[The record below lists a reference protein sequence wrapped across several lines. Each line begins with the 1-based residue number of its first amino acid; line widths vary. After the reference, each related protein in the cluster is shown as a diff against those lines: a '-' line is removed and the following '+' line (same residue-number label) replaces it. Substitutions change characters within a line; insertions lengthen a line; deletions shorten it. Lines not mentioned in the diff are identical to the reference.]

1 MEGVAS
7 RCLITTIE
15 HLTVNTN
22 SALIT
27 DNNLDNDQQRWR
39 STLEGVLGIP
49 FSAGN
54 RIDVLRNGEQIFPAM
69 LKAIAEAKE
78 RIDFLTFV
86 YWKGS
91 IAQRFAHALADKART
106 GVQVNVLLD
115 SIGANKMADELLT
128 LMRDAG
134 VDVQWFRPLVTW
146 KIWQSDNRTHRKIL
160 VIDGKL
166 GFTGGVGIAE
176 EWEGNARN
184 PGEWRDTHFRI
195 QGPAVYGLQGAFFG
209 NWAETGR
216 PVHIPGDAIP
226 SLQPQGDAC
235 VQIIHTTASIGWSD
249 IATLQRLLVIQA
261 RHHVRIA
268 TAYFVPDEDTIDV
281 LCKAAKRGVKV
292 QIMMPGPYTD
302 ERMSQLAGEKTFRPL
317 LEAGVQLWSYQKT
330 MLHTKIISVDN
341 LLACIGSA
349 NFNQRSMR
357 KDDEIALVIL
367 NKDITAILDQHYSE
381 DLRACEGI
389 DLNTWRKRNP
399 FQRLGETTMRLFK
412 SQM

>member
-1 MEGVAS
+1 MSTNFA
-7 RCLITTIE
+7 
-15 HLTVNTN
+15 LTD
-22 SALIT
+22 
-27 DNNLDNDQQRWR
+27 DNDNLDDHQQRWR

-54 RIDVLRNGEQIFPAM
+54 RVDVLRNGDQIFPAM
-69 LKAIAEAKE
+69 LEAIDQAQQ

-86 YWKGS
+86 YWTGS

-134 VDVQWFRPLVTW
+134 VDVQWFRPMVTW

-176 EWEGNARN
+176 EWEGDARN
-184 PGEWRDTHFRI
+184 PTEWRDTHFRI
-195 QGPAVYGLQGAFFG
+195 QGPAVHGLQGAFFG

-216 PVHIPGDAIP
+216 PVHAPGDTIP
-226 SLQPQGDAC
+226 CLQPQGDAW

-249 IATLQRLLVIQA
+249 IATLQRLLIIQA
-261 RHHVRIA
+261 RHHIRIA
-268 TAYFVPDEDTIDV
+268 TAYFVPDEDTLDV
-281 LCKAAKRGVKV
+281 LCKAAKRGVSV
-292 QIMMPGPYTD
+292 EIMMPGPYTD
-302 ERMSQLAGEKTFRPL
+302 ERISQLAGEDIFKPL
-317 LEAGVQLWSYQKT
+317 LEAGVRLWSYQKT
-330 MLHTKIISVDN
+330 MLHAKIITVDN

-367 NKDITAILDQHYSE
+367 NKDITTTLDRHYSD
-381 DLRACEGI
+381 DLRSCELI
-389 DLNTWRKRNP
+389 DLKNWQKRN
-399 FQRLGETTMRLFK
+399 FLQRFGETTMRLFK

>member
-1 MEGVAS
+1 M
-7 RCLITTIE
+7 
-15 HLTVNTN
+15 NTH
-22 SALIT
+22 SVSPA
-27 DNNLDNDQQRWR
+27 DNNADHEQQRWR
-39 STLEGVLGIP
+39 STLEGILGIP

-54 RIDVLRNGEQIFPAM
+54 RVDVLRNGEQIFPAM
-69 LKAIAEAKE
+69 LEAIAKAQE
-78 RIDFLTFV
+78 RVDFLTFV

-115 SIGANKMADELLT
+115 SIGANKLADELLT

-134 VDVQWFRPLVTW
+134 VDVQWFRPLATW

-184 PGEWRDTHFRI
+184 SSEWRDTHFRI
-195 QGPAVYGLQGAFFG
+195 QGPAVHGLQGAFFS

-216 PVHIPGDAIP
+216 PVHMPGDTIP
-226 SLQPQGDAC
+226 CLQPQGDTW

-268 TAYFVPDEDTIDV
+268 TAYFVPDEDTLEV
-281 LCKAAKRGVKV
+281 LCKAAQRGVIV
-292 QIMMPGPYTD
+292 EIMMPGPYTD

-330 MLHTKIISVDN
+330 MLHTKIVTVDN

-357 KDDEIALVIL
+357 KDDEIALVIID
-367 NKDITAILDQHYSE
+367 KEITAILDQHYSE

-399 FQRLGETTMRLFK
+399 LQRFGESTMRLFK

>member
-1 MEGVAS
+1 MNK
-7 RCLITTIE
+7 T
-15 HLTVNTN
+15 
-22 SALIT
+22 SALTT
-27 DNNLDNDQQRWR
+27 DNHLDPDQQRWR
-39 STLEGVLGIP
+39 STLEGVLGVP

-54 RIDVLRNGEQIFPAM
+54 CIDVLRNGDEIFPAM
-69 LKAIAEAKE
+69 LEAIDQAQE
-78 RIDFLTFV
+78 RIQFLTFV

-91 IAQRFAHALADKART
+91 IAQRFAHALADKARS

-115 SIGANKMADELLT
+115 SIGANEMADELIT
-128 LMRDAG
+128 IMRDAG

-166 GFTGGVGIAE
+166 GFTGGVGIAK
-176 EWEGNARN
+176 EWEGDARN
-184 PGEWRDTHFRI
+184 STEWRDTHFRI
-195 QGPAVYGLQGAFFG
+195 QGPAVHGLQGAFFS

-216 PVHIPGDAIP
+216 SVHNPGDSI
-226 SLQPQGDAC
+226 SCLQPQGDTW

-268 TAYFVPDEDTIDV
+268 TAYFVPDEDTLEV
-281 LCKAAKRGVKV
+281 LCKAAERGVKV
-292 QIMMPGPYTD
+292 EIMMPGPYTD
-302 ERMSQLAGEKTFRPL
+302 ERMSQLAGEKTFKPL
-317 LEAGVQLWSYQKT
+317 LEAGVKLWSYQKT
-330 MLHTKIISVDN
+330 MLHTKIITVDN

-367 NKDITAILDQHYSE
+367 NKEITAILDQHYSD
-381 DLRACEGI
+381 DLQACEHI
-389 DLNTWRKRNP
+389 DLNNWRKRSP
-399 FQRLGETTMRLFK
+399 LQRLGETTMRLFK

>member
-7 RCLITTIE
+7 RCFTTTIE

-22 SALIT
+22 VVLAP
-27 DNNLDNDQQRWR
+27 DNNLDQDQRRWR

-54 RIDVLRNGEQIFPAM
+54 RIDVLRNGDEIFPAM
-69 LKAIAEAKE
+69 LKAVAEAQE

-91 IAQRFAHALADKART
+91 IAQRFAHALADKARA
-106 GVQVNVLLD
+106 GVRVNVLLD
-115 SIGANKMADELLT
+115 SIGASKMADELLT
-128 LMRDAG
+128 LMQNAG
-134 VDVQWFRPLVTW
+134 VDVQWFRPLKTW

-166 GFTGGVGIAE
+166 GFTGGVGIAK
-176 EWEGNARN
+176 EWEGDARNAR
-184 PGEWRDTHFRI
+184 EWRDSHFRI
-195 QGPAVYGLQGAFFG
+195 QGPAVHGLQGAFYG

-216 PVHIPGDAIP
+216 PVHETGDAIP
-226 SLQPQGDAC
+226 CLEPQGDAW

-268 TAYFVPDEDTIDV
+268 TAYFVPDEDTLHV
-281 LCKAAKRGVKV
+281 LCDAAKRGVRV
-292 QIMMPGPYTD
+292 EIMMPGPYTD
-302 ERMSQLAGEKTFRPL
+302 ERVSQLAGEDTFKPL
-317 LEAGVQLWSYQKT
+317 LEAGVQLFSYQKT
-330 MLHTKIISVDN
+330 MLHAKVITVDN

-367 NKDITAILDQHYSE
+367 DKAITAILDGHYSE
-381 DLRACEGI
+381 DLQACEHLDSKKWNNRG
-389 DLNTWRKRNP
+389 LL
-399 FQRLGETTMRLFK
+399 QRFGESTLRLFK

>member
-1 MEGVAS
+1 MSTNFA
-7 RCLITTIE
+7 
-15 HLTVNTN
+15 LTD
-22 SALIT
+22 
-27 DNNLDNDQQRWR
+27 DNDNLDDHQQRWR

-54 RIDVLRNGEQIFPAM
+54 RVEVLRNGDQIFPAM
-69 LKAIAEAKE
+69 LEAIDQAQQ

-86 YWKGS
+86 YWTGS

-134 VDVQWFRPLVTW
+134 VDVQWFRPMVTW

-176 EWEGNARN
+176 EWEGDARN
-184 PGEWRDTHFRI
+184 PTEWRDTHFRI
-195 QGPAVYGLQGAFFG
+195 QGPAVHGLQGAFFG

-216 PVHIPGDAIP
+216 PVHAPGDTIP
-226 SLQPQGDAC
+226 CLQPQGDAW

-249 IATLQRLLVIQA
+249 IATLQRLLIIQA
-261 RHHVRIA
+261 RHHIRIA
-268 TAYFVPDEDTIDV
+268 TAYFVPDEDTLDV
-281 LCKAAKRGVKV
+281 LCKAAKRGVSV
-292 QIMMPGPYTD
+292 EIMMPGPYTD
-302 ERMSQLAGEKTFRPL
+302 ERISQLAGEDIFKPL
-317 LEAGVQLWSYQKT
+317 LEAGVRLWSYQKT
-330 MLHTKIISVDN
+330 MLHAKIITVDN

-367 NKDITAILDQHYSE
+367 NKDITTTLDRHYSD
-381 DLRACEGI
+381 DLRSCELI
-389 DLNTWRKRNP
+389 DLKNWQKRN
-399 FQRLGETTMRLFK
+399 FLQRFGETTMRLFK